1 MASLG
6 IFPVRDFDGF
16 EIDGPTGQASDGRAR
31 DHGTERAPA
40 AGVGNERTDGSG
52 PRRGQAAGRSRAGN
66 YDPGALRAAGRLW
79 RCGLRLLG
87 RIEGRHPW
95 GAGNVALGIAA
106 ESDHGRFCE
115 L

>member
-52 PRRGQAAGRSRAGN
+52 PAADRPLA
-66 YDPGALRAAGRLW
+66 
-79 RCGLRLLG
+79 
-87 RIEGRHPW
+87 
-95 GAGNVALGIAA
+95 AA
-106 ESDHGRFCE
+106 EPEITIQAPSVPLGGFGGVG
-115 L
+115 